1 MVEEL
6 LKCDDQFHVFL
17 SHDENM
23 VSQQHMFVNGAWTRL
38 PGTVR
43 EPVSYFKKVDEDS
56 NTWGKAEGVVD
67 ASAPDVLAWLWHFCT
82 HERNLQHERNGKL
95 LRMEL
100 GVPGTRSKFM
110 VSSQK
115 MPGAIS
121 NRVFANWW
129 TWAEEQNGDLV
140 AAFTPHEDFG
150 PGAEK
155 QIVDAALETAKGSVL
170 GKTRGFYRIKTLAP
184 NVCRVTQVGR
194 GDAGGSI
201 TKQAMAWAVKRSLG
215 MVKKLQDK
223 YMRNGVK
230 VDAEMRGA
238 FPTPPPRRSLTSEQD
253 ALVARCLRLE
263 DGERRVKRS
272 RSSGL
277 MKLKSTIGADSAA
290 TRARAVKGSWV
301 ELKSTSPF
309 VSLSM
314 QYTEP
319 EGGGS
324 SVALGKAK
332 ATLDCS
338 AKEALANYFAV
349 CGREHMRICREVGD
363 RARFV
368 FMEHAKHDF
377 EWALVKK
384 MPFPLTNRE
393 FLGRYLSFK
402 EPAGDLVLVS
412 EALPDSTMVD
422 YGANLRVVRAKTT
435 GVLRFTPTNDDAQ
448 CEVTLVQ
455 HLDAGGFLP
464 ERVVVGKIPQALGG
478 VGEMRELFQ
487 RDDAIDGAK
496 ISELAAI
503 IKAKNENYTPA
514 ENAVVDRVRDQLDSI
529 PDTSFE
535 KIGSPDHLVEM
546 GAFHKGGKNGTPRAS
561 TVFDEDIC
569 TCAAWTF
576 QVMGRHFVKAFYADG
591 GTERAVTA
599 HNGHSFTGQQLMD
612 FNIPTFSLREFVTR
626 YVWRWES
633 ETVLLVASE
642 SCLAEQYPIRPG
654 IVRGSAVTLEK
665 FERLDPLGEI
675 PQTRISFTR
684 QPDMGGLIPSKAV
697 RGAAVGQMMYLSNMR
712 KRFDRSLELDGKKRE
727 ELVEM
732 IRRHGRDVSR
742 DRVKYSEEEEKIVA
756 EGKAWFKAFDGLK
769 SKDVA
774 MRSPQTKGKV
784 AYKRGDSR
792 AWGWSTATVRARHEE
807 VLAHYWDVH
816 RRSAE
821 KKDTPEKTV
830 ETINDHHKVVYARK
844 ALKRPLADRDFV
856 TNFIWKVE
864 DGGFIIVS
872 QDAASLKHPISKEV
886 VRAKYPSV
894 LRIVPINT
902 NETKLEYVIH
912 PDFGGGLPPAI
923 FNRYLGVNL
932 SRVTAIH
939 EYFAQLRRMDD
950 YDKADGRALGYRLTY
965 PDEKNKKTPS
975 EAVAHIVKLHK
986 GLSQLSREYPW
997 IVAFLE
1003 AAVHGHLSMAKAVS
1017 TKLDCVSEAEARQMG
1032 KSLSKALRARKTAD
1046 AGVLQWKRQNP
1057 SMEELFEKYPWVEE
1071 MVETMGE
1078 ELLKNAAWGL
1088 WFRVITGSGL
1098 SMVDLATDINVIRV
1112 YFEEGQKG
1120 YGWMMLGMVLASMGL
1135 QLVLVVVQNGK
1146 IGWGKLLREVLIVVS
1161 GLKPGVDAMRVVKN
1175 AEMHEHHL
1183 MDAKLELVFNKGV
1196 EMFCESIPGC
1206 ILQVTALIQGGSGG
1220 KMGTKVLSIVVSA
1233 LTTGMGSA
1241 SISYDFDSDPEKR
1254 RKLPNFYGYLPDEGN
1269 KRTIMYVCM
1278 VLNSALLLLL
1288 RSIGVALLML
1298 ADTKIFVAY
1307 MAGDHLLYLLLK
1319 LVRGDFLYWL
1329 PVEGAV
1335 GLAVSLI
1342 MRVIVKTLTDF
1353 TGVIQLRAAGE
1364 MGGLMWLWTMCLAL
1378 VAPWVAVPVYFGSL
1392 TSNSTNAKA
1401 VEPVLDSTDST
1412 TDALDLDESDAWE
1425 LERSDAWRLLG
1436 GLTAGWVFA
1445 FAVFLSLMK
1454 KKYRSTFWSRE
1465 TGNAYIQALFLHGG
1479 SDDIKKNVFTKNKA
1493 KWKAIE
1499 PQVKEWVGEGWMGWE
1514 RDKPEWFTDNWKLR
1528 VPADWVPKEGKAEH
1542 RNARERSVAES
1553 ERKGS
1558 VLHASAKKLVKVM
1571 EGGRGGEGLERRD
1584 GGGERGGAEEEQ
1596 AGAEAVRRGSRV
1608 QPVIR

>member
-215 MVKKLQDK
+215 MVKKLQD
-223 YMRNGVK
+223 N
-230 VDAEMRGA
+230 
-238 FPTPPPRRSLTSEQD
+238 
-253 ALVARCLRLE
+253 
-263 DGERRVKRS
+263 
-272 RSSGL
+272 
-277 MKLKSTIGADSAA
+277 
-290 TRARAVKGSWV
+290 
-301 ELKSTSPF
+301 
-309 VSLSM
+309 
-314 QYTEP
+314 
-319 EGGGS
+319 
-324 SVALGKAK
+324 VALGKAK

-830 ETINDHHKVVYARK
+830 ETINDHHKVV
-844 ALKRPLADRDFV
+844 
-856 TNFIWKVE
+856 
-864 DGGFIIVS
+864 
-872 QDAASLKHPISKEV
+872 
-886 VRAKYPSV
+886 
-894 LRIVPINT
+894 
-902 NETKLEYVIH
+902 
-912 PDFGGGLPPAI
+912 
-923 FNRYLGVNL
+923 
-932 SRVTAIH
+932 RVTAIH

-1353 TGVIQLRAAGE
+1353 TGVIQLRAA
-1364 MGGLMWLWTMCLAL
+1364 A
-1378 VAPWVAVPVYFGSL
+1378 
-1392 TSNSTNAKA
+1392 
-1401 VEPVLDSTDST
+1401 
-1412 TDALDLDESDAWE
+1412 
-1425 LERSDAWRLLG
+1425 
-1436 GLTAGWVFA
+1436 
-1445 FAVFLSLMK
+1445 
-1454 KKYRSTFWSRE
+1454 
-1465 TGNAYIQALFLHGG
+1465 
-1479 SDDIKKNVFTKNKA
+1479 
-1493 KWKAIE
+1493 
-1499 PQVKEWVGEGWMGWE
+1499 
-1514 RDKPEWFTDNWKLR
+1514 
-1528 VPADWVPKEGKAEH
+1528 
-1542 RNARERSVAES
+1542 
-1553 ERKGS
+1553 
-1558 VLHASAKKLVKVM
+1558 
-1571 EGGRGGEGLERRD
+1571 
-1584 GGGERGGAEEEQ
+1584 
-1596 AGAEAVRRGSRV
+1596 
-1608 QPVIR
+1608 